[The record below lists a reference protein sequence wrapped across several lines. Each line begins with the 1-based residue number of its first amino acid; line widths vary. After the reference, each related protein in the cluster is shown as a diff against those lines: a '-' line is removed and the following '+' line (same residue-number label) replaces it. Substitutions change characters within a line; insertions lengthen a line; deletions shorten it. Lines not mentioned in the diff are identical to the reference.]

1 MTDFVK
7 HFPTNW
13 QNKWEEKGFTVP
25 SFIQQEVFTDLKE
38 GKSLIAVSPTGSGK
52 TLAYLWPLLL
62 NVKKGEASTLLILAS
77 SQELAIQVAEVTRE
91 WAKDLAIS
99 IQSVVGGA
107 NVKRQIE
114 AAKKETG
121 SIGRH
126 TRSCI
131 RVDETKKNKGSSNQ
145 NNRI

>member
-52 TLAYLWPLLL
+52 TLAYLYFTI
-62 NVKKGEASTLLILAS
+62 EC
-77 SQELAIQVAEVTRE
+77 E
-91 WAKDLAIS
+91 
-99 IQSVVGGA
+99 
-107 NVKRQIE
+107 KRRGKYPIDPCFF
-114 AAKKETG
+114 AR
-121 SIGRH
+121 IGDP
-126 TRSCI
+126 SC
-131 RVDETKKNKGSSNQ
+131 
-145 NNRI
+145 